1 MGWFGN
7 LLDKISIKRI
17 TGRYMDINGGTPI
30 FSQFGQDIYASDVVQ
45 QAVSCIA
52 QEMKKLR
59 PAHIRDDGTGVYAVK
74 KGDIA
79 KILNKPNQF
88 QTTADF
94 LENITTLLFLN
105 YNVFIIPT
113 YYEWYDDNS
122 QYHKVYDGLYPIVP
136 TQVDFIEDAA
146 GQMYTKFTFEN
157 GKSYLINYRDV
168 IHWKFRNSS
177 NLLMGGD
184 KSGRPNHNALLQ
196 TLTLNH
202 ELLQGVSKA
211 MKATYAV
218 NAVVKIPTVMGKE
231 KSENAIKELNEKLK
245 NSESGLAA
253 IDMKAEYIPIKK
265 EVKLVDKDTLE
276 FIDQKILRTFGVPLP
291 ILIGD
296 YTKEQYEA
304 FYQKTIEPL
313 IISLSQVL
321 TDKLLSDGE
330 RSHGNMIKLYPK
342 ELIFMSMSETLE
354 MIRLVGDSGGLYE
367 NEKRTALG
375 LMPLEELNG
384 VRMQS
389 LNYAN
394 VEIAGKYQ
402 LGKVDGKKEA

>member
-1 MGWFGN
+1 MSRSEFYRSRSWREFVE
-7 LLDKISIKRI
+7 LLKIER
-17 TGRYMDINGGTPI
+17 TDENGFIICAHCGKPI
-30 FSQFGQDIYASDVVQ
+30 
-45 QAVSCIA
+45 
-52 QEMKKLR
+52 
-59 PAHIRDDGTGVYAVK
+59 VK
-74 KGDIA
+74 KYDCIGHHKEELTEENYENPEIS
-79 KILNKPNQF
+79 LNP
-88 QTTADF
+88 D
-94 LENITTLLFLN
+94 
-105 YNVFIIPT
+105 NVVLVHQRCHNLIHDKLG
-113 YYEWYDDNS
+113 YVEK
-122 QYHKVYDGLYPIVP
+122 KVYIVYGSP
-136 TQVDFIEDAA
+136 LS
-146 GQMYTKFTFEN
+146 
-157 GKSYLINYRDV
+157 GKSSYV
-168 IHWKFRNSS
+168 
-177 NLLMGGD
+177 
-184 KSGRPNHNALLQ
+184 
-196 TLTLNH
+196 
-202 ELLQGVSKA
+202 
-211 MKATYAV
+211 TYAV

-296 YTKEQYEA
+296 YTKAQYEA

-330 RSHGNMIKLYPK
+330 RSHGNLIKLYPK

-394 VEIAGKYQ
+394 VEIADKYQ